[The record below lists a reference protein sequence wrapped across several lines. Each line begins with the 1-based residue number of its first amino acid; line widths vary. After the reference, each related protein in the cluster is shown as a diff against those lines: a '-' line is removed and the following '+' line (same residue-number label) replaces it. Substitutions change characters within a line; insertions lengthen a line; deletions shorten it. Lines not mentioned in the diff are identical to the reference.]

1 MYPMPVSRWGRSARL
16 LYRLSLPCALALW
29 LVPLLAVLVTSIR
42 STDEIMAGRYWDW
55 PKQFALLENYGA
67 ALTQTPMLHYFANSI
82 LITVPSVAAS
92 ILLASLAGHALANY
106 RFRGNLVLLGLFVAG
121 NFVPIQILMIPV
133 RQIMLGVGLYNTV
146 WALVLFHTAFQTGF
160 CTLFLRNFIRELPF
174 ELIEAARVE
183 GASEWSIYWRVVL
196 PLVRPALA
204 ALAILVFTFVW
215 NDYFWALCLT
225 QGDDAAPIT
234 VGVAALKGQWT
245 TAWNIVSAGS
255 VLAALP
261 SVLMFF
267 AMQKHFVA
275 GLTFG
280 ATKG

>member
-1 MYPMPVSRWGRSARL
+1 MYPMPVSRWSRPSRW
-16 LYRLSLPCALALW
+16 LYGVSLPCALALW
-29 LVPLLAVLVTSIR
+29 LAPLMAVLVTSIR
-42 STDEIMAGRYWDW
+42 SSDELAAGHYWTW
-55 PKQFALLENYGA
+55 PRHFALVDNYGT

-82 LITVPSVAAS
+82 LITVPSVVAS

-106 RFRGNLVLLGLFVAG
+106 RFRGNAVLLGLFVAG

-133 RQIMLGVGLYNTV
+133 RQIMLGIGLYNTV

-183 GASEWSIYWRVVL
+183 GASEWTIYLRVVL

-245 TAWNIVSAGS
+245 TAWNLVSAGS

-261 SVLMFF
+261 SVAMFF

>member
-183 GASEWSIYWRVVL
+183 GASEWAIYWRVVL

>member
-1 MYPMPVSRWGRSARL
+1 MYPMPVSRWSRPSRW
-16 LYRLSLPCALALW
+16 LYGVSLPCALALW
-29 LVPLLAVLVTSIR
+29 LAPLMAVLVTSIR
-42 STDEIMAGRYWDW
+42 SSDELAAGHYWTW
-55 PKQFALLENYGA
+55 PQHFALVANYGT

-82 LITVPSVAAS
+82 LITVPSVVAS

-106 RFRGNLVLLGLFVAG
+106 RFRGNAVLLGLFVAG

-133 RQIMLGVGLYNTV
+133 RQIMLGIGLYNTV

-183 GASEWSIYWRVVL
+183 GASEWTIYLRVVL

-245 TAWNIVSAGS
+245 TAWNLVSAGS

-261 SVLMFF
+261 SVAMFF

>member
-1 MYPMPVSRWGRSARL
+1 MYPMPVSRWGRSSRW
-16 LYRLSLPCALALW
+16 LYRLSLPCALVLW

-42 STDEIMAGRYWDW
+42 STDEVMAGHYWGW
-55 PKQFALLENYGA
+55 PKQFAFVDNYGT
-67 ALTQTPMLHYFANSI
+67 ALTQTPMLHYFANSM
-82 LITVPSVAAS
+82 LITLPSVAAS
-92 ILLASLAGHALANY
+92 ILLASLAGHALANF
-106 RFRGNLVLLGLFVAG
+106 RFRGNVVLLGLFVAG

-133 RQIMLGVGLYNTV
+133 RQIMLGIGLYNTV

-183 GASEWSIYWRVVL
+183 GASEWAIYWRVVL

-245 TAWNIVSAGS
+245 TAWNLVSAGS

>member
-1 MYPMPVSRWGRSARL
+1 MYPMPVSRWRRPARW

-42 STDEIMAGRYWDW
+42 STDEIMAGHYWDW
-55 PKQFALLENYGA
+55 PNQFALLDNYGA
-67 ALTQTPMLHYFANSI
+67 ALAQTPMLHYFANSV

-183 GASEWSIYWRVVL
+183 GASEWAIYWRVVL

>member
-1 MYPMPVSRWGRSARL
+1 MYPMPVSRWGRSSRW
-16 LYRLSLPCALALW
+16 LYRLSLPCALVLW
-29 LVPLLAVLVTSIR
+29 LVPLLAVLATSVR
-42 STDEIMAGRYWDW
+42 STDEVMAGNYWGW
-55 PKQFALLENYGA
+55 PKQFAFVDNYGA
-67 ALTQTPMLHYFANSI
+67 ALTQTPMLHYFANSM
-82 LITVPSVAAS
+82 LITLPSVAAS

-106 RFRGNLVLLGLFVAG
+106 RFRGNVVLLGLFVAG

-133 RQIMLGVGLYNTV
+133 RQIMLGIGLYNTV

-183 GASEWSIYWRVVL
+183 GASEWTIYWRVVL

-204 ALAILVFTFVW
+204 ALAVLVFTFVW

-245 TAWNIVSAGS
+245 TAWNLVSAGS

-261 SVLMFF
+261 SVAMFF